1 MDGGAHSFSV
11 VRVLGGG
18 GVVRKECGALTPRCG
33 EGKCEK
39 SRNKPRGNTNV
50 GESSGEMKKAR
61 ERNKFNAT
69 SSPIVSTTTVKV

>member
-39 SRNKPRGNTNV
+39 KVETNL
-50 GESSGEMKKAR
+50 G
-61 ERNKFNAT
+61 AT
-69 SSPIVSTTTVKV
+69 LM